1 MSKKI
6 YLSPSSQDENTYAV
20 GNTNEQ
26 EQCRRIA
33 AAARDALIRCG
44 FEVKAG
50 MDGTM
55 YTRTRES
62 NSWGANLHVPIH
74 TNAWKGLLQGTRM
87 FCSSTTGEG
96 GKACK
101 AILAELAPLV
111 PGDSDG
117 VQTAT
122 FYEITE
128 TNAPCAYVEA
138 AFHDHKE
145 QAQWIIDHVVEI
157 GEAICK
163 GICNHYG
170 MKYVPTNAEPQPE
183 EKPAEKPTEK
193 PAEKPAATEKIYR
206 VFDAS
211 GKQVGA
217 YSVEANAF
225 NMVKEQ
231 LSKGGAAKITYGAR

>member
-1 MSKKI
+1 MREKI
-6 YLSPSSQDENTYAV
+6 YISPSSQPANTYAV

-26 EQCRRIA
+26 EQCRRIGA
-33 AAARDALIRCG
+33 ALNDALKRCG

-62 NSWGANLHVPIH
+62 NAWGADLHVPIH
-74 TNAWKGLLQGTRM
+74 TNALNGQLRGTRM

-101 AILAELAPLV
+101 AILAVLAPLV
-111 PGDSDG
+111 PGESDN
-117 VQTAT
+117 VQSANY
-122 FYEITE
+122 YEITA
-128 TNAPCAYVEA
+128 TKAPCAYVEA

-157 GEAICK
+157 GEAICE

-170 MKYVPTNAEPQPE
+170 VKYVPANAEPQPE
-183 EKPAEKPTEK
+183 VKPAQTPTQK
-193 PAEKPAATEKIYR
+193 PASTEMIYR
-206 VFDAS
+206 VSDAS

-217 YSVEANAF
+217 YKEEANAI
-225 NMVKEQ
+225 NEVKRQ
-231 LSKGGAAKITYGAR
+231 LKKSGAALITYSAR

>member
-44 FEVKAG
+44 FDVKAG

-62 NSWGANLHVPIH
+62 NSWGADLHVPIH

-87 FCSSTTGEG
+87 FCSSLTGEG

-101 AILAELAPLV
+101 AILDVLAPLV
-111 PGDSDG
+111 PGNSDN

-122 FYEITE
+122 YYEITE
-128 TNAPCAYVEA
+128 TKAPCAYVEA
-138 AFHDHKE
+138 AFHDHPD

-157 GEAICK
+157 GEGICE
-163 GICNHYG
+163 GICNHYSV
-170 MKYVPTNAEPQPE
+170 KYIPANAEPLPE
-183 EKPAEKPTEK
+183 VK
-193 PAEKPAATEKIYR
+193 PAEKPAEDDQKIYR
-206 VFDAS
+206 V
-211 GKQVGA
+211 QVGA
-217 YSVEANAF
+217 FHNRNYAEALRDELKENGYNAF
-225 NMVKEQ
+225 IV
-231 LSKGGAAKITYGAR
+231 

>member
-6 YLSPSSQDENTYAV
+6 YLSPSSQPENTYAV

-26 EQCRRIA
+26 VQCRRIA
-33 AAARDALIRCG
+33 AAAQEALIRCG
-44 FEVKAG
+44 FNVKAG

-62 NSWGANLHVPIH
+62 NSWGADLHVPIH
-74 TNAWKGLLQGTRM
+74 TNAWKGQLQGTRM

-145 QAQWIIDHVVEI
+145 QAQWIIDHVTEI

-163 GICNHYG
+163 GICSHYG
-170 MKYVPTNAEPQPE
+170 VKYIPANAEPQPE
-183 EKPAEKPTEK
+183 VKPVDKPAEKPV
-193 PAEKPAATEKIYR
+193 EKPAATDNIYR

-217 YSVEANAF
+217 YVLAGNAF
-225 NMVKEQ
+225 NMVEEQ
-231 LSKGGAAKITYGAR
+231 LLNGNKATITYGPR

>member
-1 MSKKI
+1 MREKI
-6 YLSPSSQDENTYAV
+6 YISPSSQPANTYAV

-26 EQCRRIA
+26 EQCRKIA
-33 AAARDALIRCG
+33 AVARDALIRCG

-62 NSWGANLHVPIH
+62 NAWGADLHVPIH

-87 FCSSTTGEG
+87 FCSSVSGEG

-101 AILAELAPLV
+101 AIFDVLAPLV
-111 PGDSDG
+111 PGKSDG
-117 VQTAT
+117 INEETY
-122 FYEITE
+122 YEITE
-128 TNAPCAYVEA
+128 TKAPCAYVEA
-138 AFHDHKE
+138 AFHDHVE
-145 QAQWIIDHVVEI
+145 QAQWIIDHVTEI
-157 GEAICK
+157 GEAICH

-170 MKYVPTNAEPQPE
+170 VKYIPPKTEPQPE
-183 EKPAEKPTEK
+183 AK
-193 PAEKPAATEKIYR
+193 PAEKPAQKPATTEKIYR

-217 YSVEANAF
+217 YKVEANAF
-225 NMVKEQ
+225 NTVKEQ
-231 LSKGGAAKITYGAR
+231 LQKGGAARITYGAR

>member
-1 MSKKI
+1 MSKRI
-6 YLSPSSQDENTYAV
+6 YTSPSSQPANTYAV

-26 EQCRRIA
+26 EQCRKIA

-62 NSWGANLHVPIH
+62 NAWGADLHVPIH

-101 AILAELAPLV
+101 AILAVLAPLV

-122 FYEITE
+122 FYEITA

-157 GEAICK
+157 A
-163 GICNHYG
+163 GIDHVGIGSDFDGIEVTPDGLEDISMMPVLFDELRNRGYS
-170 MKYVPTNAEPQPE
+170 ESDL
-183 EKPAEKPTEK
+183 
-193 PAEKPAATEKIYR
+193 EKIAGENFFR
-206 VFDAS
+206 LLD
-211 GKQVGA
+211 
-217 YSVEANAF
+217 
-225 NMVKEQ
+225 
-231 LSKGGAAKITYGAR
+231 

>member
-6 YLSPSSQDENTYAV
+6 YLSPSSQPENTYAV

-44 FEVKAG
+44 FDVKAG

-62 NSWGANLHVPIH
+62 NSWGADLHIPIH

-87 FCSSTTGEG
+87 FCSSVSGEG

-101 AILAELAPLV
+101 AIYDVLAPLV
-111 PGDSDG
+111 PGESDG
-117 VQTAT
+117 IRTET
-122 FYEITE
+122 FHEITA

-138 AFHDHKE
+138 AFHDHVE
-145 QAQWIIDHVVEI
+145 QAQWIIDHVTEI

-170 MKYVPTNAEPQPE
+170 VKYVPANAEPQPE

-193 PAEKPAATEKIYR
+193 PVEKPEATDNIYR

-211 GKQVGA
+211 GKQTGA
-217 YSVEANAF
+217 YNMESNAL
-225 NMVKEQ
+225 NQVKAQ
-231 LSKGGAAKITYGAR
+231 LQFTGGASITYGPR

>member
-6 YLSPSSQDENTYAV
+6 YLSPSSQPENTYAV

-33 AAARDALIRCG
+33 AAALEAAIRCG
-44 FEVKAG
+44 FEAKAG

-55 YTRTRES
+55 YTRVRES
-62 NSWGANLHVPIH
+62 NAWGADLHVPIH
-74 TNAWKGLLQGTRM
+74 TNGWKGLLQGTRM

-101 AILAELAPLV
+101 AILAELGPLV

-122 FYEITE
+122 FYEITA

-170 MKYVPTNAEPQPE
+170 VKYVPANAEPQPE

-193 PAEKPAATEKIYR
+193 PVEKPEATDNIYR

-217 YSVEANAF
+217 YVLAGNAF
-225 NMVKEQ
+225 NMVEEQ
-231 LSKGGAAKITYGAR
+231 LLNGGKATITYGAR